1 MKKNNPLI
9 WIATIFIIIVVAASL
24 LLSNLSTPSA
34 PQTTPTYVI
43 PTNTQPSPTP
53 LPTLTPDPCSP
64 SNLPAEIDTFHKLMR
79 KFDDT
84 YLLAQNT
91 PIQSLSP
98 LISEM
103 QETRR
108 EVEDYVVP
116 ACMADLK
123 KYILA
128 HMNAVIETLMAF
140 TSGEDA
146 DTINQGVA
154 LARSQH
160 DAYIIE
166 LSRLMGWTLVPT
178 PSTPQ
183 PDETLTPSG

>member
-1 MKKNNPLI
+1 MKKSNPII
-9 WIATIFIIIVVAASL
+9 WIVTIFLIIVIAASL
-24 LLSNLSTPSA
+24 LLSNMSKPAA
-34 PQTTPTYVI
+34 PQATSTYVI
-43 PTNTQPSPTP
+43 PTKTQPSATPRPTV
-53 LPTLTPDPCSP
+53 TPDPCSP
-64 SNLPAEIDTFHKLMR
+64 DNLPVEIDAFHKLMR
-79 KFDDT
+79 SFDDT

-91 PIQSLSP
+91 PIQSVSP

-108 EVEDYVVP
+108 EAEDYVVP
-116 ACMADLK
+116 ACMTDLK
-123 KYILA
+123 KYMLS

-140 TSGEDA
+140 TSGGDVE
-146 DTINQGVA
+146 TINQGVA
-154 LARSQH
+154 LAQSQH